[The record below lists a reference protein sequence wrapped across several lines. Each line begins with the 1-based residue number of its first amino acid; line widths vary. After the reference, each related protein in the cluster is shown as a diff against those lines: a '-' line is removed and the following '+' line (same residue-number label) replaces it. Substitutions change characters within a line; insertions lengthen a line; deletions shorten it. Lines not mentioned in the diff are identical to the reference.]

1 MTTITKFRGKK
12 KERSAHIP
20 IIVAIALIL
29 IAVVLGKNVYILR
42 NIVVSGNNYLSDDD
56 VIRKAKI
63 SPGQSIFSVSVE
75 KIEKAFDA
83 QDSVR
88 LVEAKVIYPDTLTL
102 AVRECTPHAVCE
114 CAGVALV
121 LDEYGYVI
129 EHASIQ
135 KAYAVPRVSGL
146 DISTYDV
153 GRSIGCPTVGAL
165 ESFRSVVQAIYSQNV
180 ASTVKEVLLHNLD
193 SIVLI
198 APSGMRIKIGDREN
212 VEEKI
217 RLAKIC
223 YKDQKNQGNT
233 KGTIDV
239 SLGDKAY
246 YSQK

>member
-12 KERSAHIP
+12 KGRNIHVP
-20 IIVAIALIL
+20 IIVAMALLL
-29 IAVVLGKNVYILR
+29 IVIVLGKNVYILR

-63 SPGQSIFSVSVE
+63 SPGQSIFTVSVE
-75 KIEKAFDA
+75 KIEKAFEE

-88 LVEAKVIYPDTLTL
+88 LVEAKVVLPDTLTL

-114 CAGVALV
+114 YAGIALV

-129 EHASIQ
+129 EHAPIQ
-135 KAYAVPRVSGL
+135 KAYTVPVVSGL
-146 DISTYDV
+146 EISSYVV
-153 GRSIGCPTVGAL
+153 GRPIGCFTVGAL
-165 ESFRSVVQAIYSQNV
+165 ESFQRVVQATYSQNV

-198 APSGMRIKIGDREN
+198 TPSGMRIKIGDREN

-246 YSQK
+246 YSPK